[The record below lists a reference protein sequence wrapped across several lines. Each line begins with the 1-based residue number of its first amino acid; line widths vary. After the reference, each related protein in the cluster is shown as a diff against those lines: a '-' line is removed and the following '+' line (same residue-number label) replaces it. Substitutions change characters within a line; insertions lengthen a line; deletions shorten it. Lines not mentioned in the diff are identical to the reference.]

1 MPTQDLQATPA
12 ALKDKGNGLLPVC
25 SGMADAI
32 PQDYR
37 LLLLREGRQVVH
49 CKAFNTAREKKLT
62 SCSFNTRSHLFALQ
76 YYSYTLQ
83 TLANPQSLM

>member
-1 MPTQDLQATPA
+1 MPRQALQATPA
-12 ALKDKGNGLLPVC
+12 ALKDNGNGLLPVC

-32 PQDYR
+32 PQDYW
-37 LLLLREGRQVVH
+37 LLLLREGQVVH

-62 SCSFNTRSHLFALQ
+62 PCSFNTRSHLFALQ
-76 YYSYTLQ
+76 YYSYALQ